1 MLPLFQNSFLYS
13 KNPSFLSRISTNII
27 FLGLN
32 CLKNKLKKQFQI
44 FDQTHKLTPMKRNKV
59 CKYILKKSVSLC
71 RKPSFLPKISKKQYT
86 KAYLAQRDGWKTL
99 NLL

>member
-13 KNPSFLSRISTNII
+13 KNPSFLSRISTNNISR
-27 FLGLN
+27 
-32 CLKNKLKKQFQI
+32 LKLPKKQIKKQFQI

-71 RKPSFLPKISKKQYT
+71 RKPSFLAKISKK
-86 KAYLAQRDGWKTL
+86 
-99 NLL
+99 NI

>member
-13 KNPSFLSRISTNII
+13 KNPSFLSRISTNNIPR
-27 FLGLN
+27 
-32 CLKNKLKKQFQI
+32 LKLPKKQIKKQFQI
-44 FDQTHKLTPMKRNKV
+44 FDRTHKLTPMKRNKV

-71 RKPSFLPKISKKQYT
+71 RKPSFLPKISKKQDT
-86 KAYLAQRDGWKTL
+86 KAYLAKREGWKTL

>member
-13 KNPSFLSRISTNII
+13 KNPSFLSRISTNNISR
-27 FLGLN
+27 
-32 CLKNKLKKQFQI
+32 LKLPKKQIKKQFQI

-71 RKPSFLPKISKKQYT
+71 RKSSFLPKISK
-86 KAYLAQRDGWKTL
+86 
-99 NLL
+99 NNI

>member
-13 KNPSFLSRISTNII
+13 KNPSFLSRISTNNISR
-27 FLGLN
+27 
-32 CLKNKLKKQFQI
+32 LKLPKKQIKKQFQI

-59 CKYILKKSVSLC
+59 CKYILKNSVSLC
-71 RKPSFLPKISKKQYT
+71 RKPSVYLKYQKQYI
-86 KAYLAQRDGWKTL
+86 KAYFAKREGWKKS